1 MGDTQFLLMLEVTMH
16 HFLPDQSEV
25 FLMYMYFTIENMHTL
40 TGSMSATFG
49 NIHTST
55 VGVNLRMTAFWLLV
69 S

>member
-1 MGDTQFLLMLEVTMH
+1 MH